1 MTKSY
6 TTISGDMWDKIAFEQ
21 MGSALHTD
29 KLMKANVKYASTYV
43 FPAVVVLTIP
53 EVEDEEDLELPRS
66 PLHFPWEQSGCMI
79 KPEGRNYY
87 GKNGSSIC

>member
-21 MGSALHTD
+21 MGSVLHTD

-43 FPAVVVLTIP
+43 FPAGVVLTIP
-53 EVEDEEDLELPRS
+53 EV
-66 PLHFPWEQSGCMI
+66 
-79 KPEGRNYY
+79 
-87 GKNGSSIC
+87 